1 MAVKTNTRATPINI
15 GVLEHRVLK
24 RACGGAASSWQITS
38 QEQKVNKWCKDFLP
52 NPVRVLDS
60 VGVSDGFSV
69 LDTVISAC
77 RARSL
82 FCVAIGSVSEKI
94 EGDPV
99 EDDVARYEGGS
110 GHGATTKGICFGE

>member
-1 MAVKTNTRATPINI
+1 M
-15 GVLEHRVLK
+15 
-24 RACGGAASSWQITS
+24 S
-38 QEQKVNKWCKDFLP
+38 QEQKANKWCKVFLP

-110 GHGATTKGICFGE
+110 GHGATTKGILFGE